1 MNFRRNLMAYLGD
14 EEEREIRKILSEME
28 KNVEI
33 KVFVGKNCPYCEE
46 TVALLN
52 EVTALSDKLT
62 LSVYDVEKNLKET
75 EDFDINMVPA
85 IVTLGSKDY
94 GIRFFGIPVGYEFI
108 TLLSSIIDVSKEE
121 SGLEESTKTELSKIS
136 EPVHIQVF
144 VTPTCP
150 YCPSMARLAHKM
162 ALESPM
168 IKADVIE
175 ATEFQDLSLRY
186 NIHSVPTVIIN
197 GKVRFE
203 GAVSEKTFLEKILE
217 SNA

>member
-1 MNFRRNLMAYLGD
+1 MAYLGE
-14 EEEREIRKILSEME
+14 EEEREVRKILSDME
-28 KNVEI
+28 NNVDI
-33 KVFVGKNCPYCEE
+33 KLFVGEKDCPYCDE

-52 EVTALSDKLT
+52 EVVALSDKLNLT
-62 LSVYDVEKNLKET
+62 VYDVDNDLKEK
-75 EDFDINMVPA
+75 ENFDINMVPA
-85 IVTLGSKDY
+85 IVTVGSKDY

-121 SGLEESTKTELSKIS
+121 SGLEEITKAELLKIT

-162 ALESPM
+162 ALESPLV
-168 IKADVIE
+168 KADVIE
-175 ATEFQDLSLRY
+175 ATEFQDLSLKY
-186 NIHSVPTVIIN
+186 DIHSVPTVIIN
-197 GKVRFE
+197 DRVRFE
-203 GAVSEKTFLEKILE
+203 GAVSEKTFLDKILE

>member
-1 MNFRRNLMAYLGD
+1 MAFLG
-14 EEEREIRKILSEME
+14 EEEEKEIRKILAEME
-28 KNVEI
+28 DNVEI
-33 KVFVGKNCPYCEE
+33 KLFVGEKDCPYCNE

-52 EVTALSDKLT
+52 EVSALSDKLKLT
-62 LSVYDVEKNLKET
+62 IYDVDKDLKEK
-75 EDFDINMVPA
+75 EEFDIKMIPA
-85 IVTLGSKDY
+85 IVTVGSKDY

-108 TLLSSIIDVSKEE
+108 TLLSSIIDVSKNE
-121 SGLEESTKTELSKIS
+121 SGLEETTKEELAKIN
-136 EPVHIQVF
+136 EPVHVQVF

-175 ATEFQDLSLRY
+175 ATEFQDLSLKY

-197 GKVRFE
+197 DKVRFE
-203 GAVSEKTFLEKILE
+203 GAVSEKTFLDKILE

>member
-1 MNFRRNLMAYLGD
+1 MAYLGD

>member
-1 MNFRRNLMAYLGD
+1 MAYLGE

-33 KVFVGKNCPYCEE
+33 KVFVGEKDCPYCDE
-46 TVALLN
+46 TVALLQ

-62 LSVYDVEKNLKET
+62 LNVYDVEKDIKEK
-75 EDFDINMVPA
+75 EDFDIKMVPA
-85 IVTLGSKDY
+85 IVTVGSKDY

-108 TLLSSIIDVSKEE
+108 TLLSSIIDVSKED
-121 SGLEESTKTELSKIS
+121 SGLEETTKRELEKIS

-175 ATEFQDLSLRY
+175 ATEFQDLSLKY

-197 GKVRFE
+197 DKVRFE
-203 GAVSEKTFLEKILE
+203 GAVSEKTFLDKILE

>member
-1 MNFRRNLMAYLGD
+1 M
-14 EEEREIRKILSEME
+14 I
-28 KNVEI
+28 
-33 KVFVGKNCPYCEE
+33 
-46 TVALLN
+46 
-52 EVTALSDKLT
+52 
-62 LSVYDVEKNLKET
+62 
-75 EDFDINMVPA
+75 PA
-85 IVTLGSKDY
+85 IVTVGSKDY

-108 TLLSSIIDVSKEE
+108 TLLSSIIDVSKNE
-121 SGLEESTKTELSKIS
+121 SGLEETTKEELAKIN
-136 EPVHIQVF
+136 EPVHVQVF

-175 ATEFQDLSLRY
+175 ATEFQDLSLKY

-197 GKVRFE
+197 DKVRFE
-203 GAVSEKTFLEKILE
+203 GAVSEKTFLDKILE